1 MCGIAGVLTND
12 NRLHHRDITSS
23 MIQTLRHRGP
33 DAENVLQL
41 DEFCSVAHSRLK
53 IIDLS
58 DAANQPMM
66 CYQNRYVI
74 VFNGEIYNYKQ
85 LKLDLQRVEFKSQH
99 KAYPFQ
105 TQSDTEVILAA
116 YHRWGKDCVK
126 YLDGMFAFAIYDTHT
141 HELFLARDRQGKKP
155 LYYFF
160 NNNTFAFASEIRT
173 LLQSGL
179 SSCTLN
185 TAQLY
190 DYFQYQTSFAPHTL
204 INDIYLLEPAST
216 LIVQF
221 NYQGKLELYKNKYWH
236 YIPDKLLQSS
246 DISYE
251 EAKRRVRE
259 LLFTAVEKRLISDVP
274 LGAFLSGGIDSSAI
288 VGIMK
293 NFSSSEVNTFHVTTD
308 VEEFSEN
315 EYAENLSKI
324 YGTKHQNIVLKQKEV
339 LELIPEALEKMDYPT
354 GDGINTYIVSK
365 YTKLSGITVAL
376 SGVGGDELFAGYP
389 QFKIL
394 KQFHN
399 LDIVDFS
406 GIRQLI
412 AQCIPDNLF
421 SNAYRL
427 KILMQSDS
435 LSVSKLFPYYRH
447 FFSFKNIPL
456 DNNYRV
462 SHFDYFNSNKDLI
475 HNKHILSYISLLE
488 MYHYMQHVLL
498 RDTDQMSMA
507 HALEVRAPFLDVDLT
522 RFVLSLPDEYKYPV
536 SPKKLLT
543 ESIKDV
549 LPIDIINRKKMGFVL
564 PFQLWMRKE
573 LKNFCDEKL
582 KSFSEYSFINKEK
595 INREWKMYQAF
606 KHHRW
611 YLFWHLVVL
620 QNWIEKNNINVK

>member
-1 MCGIAGVLTND
+1 MCGIAGVFTND
-12 NRLHHRDITSS
+12 NRLNHRDIVSS
-23 MIQTLRHRGP
+23 MIQTLKHRGP
-33 DAENVLQL
+33 DAENVLQI
-41 DEFCSVAHSRLK
+41 DAFCSVAHSRLK

-58 DAANQPMM
+58 NAANQPMH

-99 KAYPFQ
+99 KPYPFQ

-116 YHRWGKDCVK
+116 YYRWGKDCVK
-126 YLDGMFAFAIYDTHT
+126 YLDGMFAFAIYDKLNQ
-141 HELFLARDRQGKKP
+141 EIFLARDRHGKKP

-185 TAQLY
+185 TSQLY
-190 DYFQYQTSFAPHTL
+190 DYFQYQTSFAPSTL
-204 INDIYLLEPAST
+204 INDIYLLESAST
-216 LIVQF
+216 LIVNF
-221 NYQGKLELYKNKYWH
+221 NRQGNLELQKNRYWH
-236 YIPDKLLQSS
+236 YIPDNILQSS
-246 DISYE
+246 DISYD
-251 EAKRRVRE
+251 EAKRKVRE

-288 VGIMK
+288 VGVMK
-293 NFSSSEVNTFHVTTD
+293 NFLSSDVNTFHVTTD
-308 VEEFSEN
+308 FEEFSEN
-315 EYAENLSKI
+315 KYAENLSKI
-324 YGTKHQNIVLKQKEV
+324 YGTKHQNIVLKHKEV
-339 LELIPEALEKMDYPT
+339 LELIPEALEKIDYPT

-394 KQFHN
+394 KQLHN
-399 LDIVDFS
+399 FDIIDFP
-406 GIRQLI
+406 GIRQLV
-412 AQCIPDNLF
+412 AKCISDNLF

-435 LSVSKLFPYYRH
+435 LSVNKLFPYYRH

-456 DNNYRV
+456 DNNYWA
-462 SHFDYFNSNKDLI
+462 SHFNYFNSNKDLI
-475 HNKHILSYISLLE
+475 NNKHILSYISLLE
-488 MYHYMQHVLL
+488 IHHYMQHVLL

-522 RFVLSLPDEYKYPV
+522 RFVLSLPDEYKYPT

-543 ESIKDV
+543 ESIKDI

-564 PFQLWMRKE
+564 PFKHWLRHE
-573 LKNFCDEKL
+573 L
-582 KSFSEYSFINKEK
+582 KSFCEKKLKGLSDYSFIHSEK
-595 INREWKMYQAF
+595 LFKEWKMYQAS

-611 YLFWHLVVL
+611 YLFWHLIVL
-620 QNWIEKNNINVK
+620 QYWIEKNNINVK